1 MKLLKAANVPQRVD
15 DLLGDRAVGRVA
27 AVLALDALDVD
38 DVGRLVLGVEDRRRL
53 LKKTVKLHWVA
64 LRRIA

>member
-53 LKKTVKLHWVA
+53 LKKQF
-64 LRRIA
+64 